1 MEKMKLLDKKQNLN
15 NAVLYF
21 NDDACSICY
30 TEKNVVAELDQQIG
44 DKLPI
49 FEVTSDLTDKFG
61 VSSMPSVV
69 LIKDGQKVDQFNK
82 YLDIDQIKTVIHY
95 YFGGML
101 NGK

>member
-1 MEKMKLLDKKQNLN
+1 MKLLDKKQHLD

-30 TEKNVVAELDQQIG
+30 TEKNVVDELDHQIG

-49 FEVTSDLTDKFG
+49 FEGTTDLTSEFG
-61 VSSMPSVV
+61 VSSTPSVV
-69 LIKDGQKVDQFNK
+69 LIKDGQKIDQFNK
-82 YLDIDQIKTVIHY
+82 YLDIDQIKTVINY